1 MMLRALLPGIAQRYA
16 FAGLALGSSLPIF
29 GLIVEFFSQRNQP
42 FELRFDE
49 PFHVLIFMIPLL
61 MAVIFHRFGSGQ
73 AELLLRLG
81 AGEVIERELLYL
93 SLHDRLTGL
102 PNRSALEREIE
113 RFSYARERGRLRPGF
128 LLLDLDKF
136 KHVNDTLGHDAGDE
150 LLQLFAARIT
160 SAVGPQARIFRLGG
174 DEFVVTVAGSPS
186 DSDLERLCRS
196 IEFRAAEPFELRAG
210 RAVVGVSI
218 GIAYFEGDDLTMPDV
233 MKRADLALYAA
244 KDMAGSAHVF
254 HDVALA
260 HHVQDRMRTEQEIAS
275 GLLREEF
282 FVEYQPVVSA
292 LTREVVSFEALV
304 RWRHPFRGVLGP
316 EHFIGIA
323 ERSGHMLALGRFVLG
338 CAISDAG
345 RWPEAIG
352 IAVNVSGDEFR
363 DPRFVHHVR
372 TMLDIHCVQPHR
384 LTIEITEA
392 AFTIDMSII
401 HKGLCDLRALGVK
414 VAIDDFGMGFSSINH
429 LRQFPIDR
437 LKVDRSFT
445 RAMLDGGRDNRTCR
459 DHAASGQGFRHL
471 DDGRGRRERGPAR
484 RGPCAGCRRCPG
496 IPDLAAARCRC
507 CQRAGLQPH
516 ADACRHA
523 HKIQR
528 ITSSFHRLVV

>member
-1 MMLRALLPGIAQRYA
+1 MPG
-16 FAGLALGSSLPIF
+16 
-29 GLIVEFFSQRNQP
+29 
-42 FELRFDE
+42 LRFDE
-49 PFHVLIFMIPLL
+49 PFHLLVFALPLL
-61 MAVIFHRFGSGQ
+61 LAVIFYRFGREN
-73 AELLLRLG
+73 ARLRIRVG

-102 PNRSALEREIE
+102 ANRAALEREIE
-113 RFSYARERGRLRPGF
+113 RFAFARERGRLRPGF

-150 LLQLFAARIT
+150 LLQMFAARIT
-160 SAVGPQARIFRLGG
+160 GAVGSQARVFRLGG

-186 DSDLERLCRS
+186 GTDLERLCRS
-196 IEFRAAEPFELRAG
+196 IEFRASEAFELRAG
-210 RAVVGVSI
+210 RAVIGVSI
-218 GIAYFEGDDLTMPDV
+218 GVAWFDADDFTMPDV

-254 HDVALA
+254 HDAALA
-260 HHVQDRMRTEQEIAS
+260 DHVQDRMRTEQEIAS

-292 LTREVVSFEALV
+292 VTREVAGFEALA
-304 RWRHPFRGVLGP
+304 RWRHPERGVLGP
-316 EHFIGIA
+316 EHFIPIA

-338 CAISDAG
+338 AAIADAG
-345 RWPEAIG
+345 RWPDAIG
-352 IAVNVSGDEFR
+352 IAVNVTGDEFR
-363 DPRFVHHVR
+363 DPRFVHHIK
-372 TMLDIHCVQPHR
+372 TMLGIHAVRPDR

-401 HKGLCDLRALGVK
+401 AKGLAELRTLGVK

-445 RAMLDGGRDNRTCR
+445 RAMMEGGRETELVEIMLRLGRVFGISTTVEGVENEDQFDAVRALGAADVQGFLISR
-459 DHAASGQGFRHL
+459 PLAAPAASAL
-471 DDGRGRRERGPAR
+471 AY
-484 RGPCAGCRRCPG
+484 AGV
-496 IPDLAAARCRC
+496 
-507 CQRAGLQPH
+507 AGTAEMPIRYS
-516 ADACRHA
+516 A
-523 HKIQR
+523 
-528 ITSSFHRLVV
+528 